1 MSNLKIVNI
10 IVQDR
15 GFLMSSREQEIAKIA
30 KMYTRYLN
38 GPLGHGVMDH
48 LKEGE
53 SFTVRSQDEMLE
65 IIKQKGKAIVKILED
80 SRTDATNDTS
90 RLSNLH

>member
-1 MSNLKIVNI
+1 MSL
-10 IVQDR
+10 
-15 GFLMSSREQEIAKIA
+15 REQEIAKIA

-65 IIKQKGKAIVKILED
+65 IIKQKGKAVVKILED
-80 SRTDATNDTS
+80 PTTDATNRKS
-90 RLSNLH
+90 NLSNLH

>member
-1 MSNLKIVNI
+1 MSL
-10 IVQDR
+10 
-15 GFLMSSREQEIAKIA
+15 REQEIAKIA

-65 IIKQKGKAIVKILED
+65 IIKQKGKAVVKILED
-80 SRTDATNDTS
+80 PTTDATNRKS
-90 RLSNLH
+90 SLSNLH

>member
-1 MSNLKIVNI
+1 
-10 IVQDR
+10 
-15 GFLMSSREQEIAKIA
+15 MSSREQEIAKIA

-53 SFTVRSQDEMLE
+53 SFTIRSQDEMLE
-65 IIKQKGKAIVKILED
+65 IIKQKGKAVVKILED
-80 SRTDATNDTS
+80 QTTETTNDTGS
-90 RLSNLH
+90 LSNLH

>member
-1 MSNLKIVNI
+1 
-10 IVQDR
+10 
-15 GFLMSSREQEIAKIA
+15 MSSREQEIAKIA

>member
-1 MSNLKIVNI
+1 MSL
-10 IVQDR
+10 
-15 GFLMSSREQEIAKIA
+15 REQEIAKIA

-65 IIKQKGKAIVKILED
+65 IIKQKGKAVVKILED
-80 SRTDATNDTS
+80 PTTDATNKKS
-90 RLSNLH
+90 NLSNLH